1 MIIETET
8 NIIVPPGESIKEQMI
23 IKGISLEKLSKA
35 IQEDEDRTKALLEGD
50 IQMQRKHMEGL
61 EEIFGIPF
69 RFWRRLEDNY
79 RNELQEWEDEVWN

>member
-23 IKGISLEKLSKA
+23 IKGVSLEKLSKA

-50 IQMQRKHMEGL
+50 IQMQRKHMKGL
-61 EEIFGIPF
+61 EKIFGIPF